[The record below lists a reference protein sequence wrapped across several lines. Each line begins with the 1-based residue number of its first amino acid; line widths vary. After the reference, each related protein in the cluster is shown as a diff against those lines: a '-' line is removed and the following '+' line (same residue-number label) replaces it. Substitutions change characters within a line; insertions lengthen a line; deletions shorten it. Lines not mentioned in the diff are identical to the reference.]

1 MSYCTEI
8 VFRYRRIG
16 LPSVFVE
23 VHARLCYT
31 AYEIWHLRD
40 RFMEDSA
47 LKKSILSGFLW
58 KAVENGGDQII
69 TFVISLILA
78 RILGPSRYGTM
89 SVMLIFIAIANV
101 IIQTG
106 FQTALIQKKDVDE
119 TDFHSVLWLSLGV
132 SAVLYAAIFGLAP
145 VVAGYFKDP
154 EITPMLRVLS
164 LMLFSGAVTSVLLA
178 HISRQMDF
186 RTQCIATVIADVI
199 AGAAGI
205 AAAVLGA
212 GTWALVIQQ
221 LSKSVL
227 LAVILWRLL
236 SWKAERV
243 FSLEKVKSLFA
254 YGWKVLVSGLI
265 DTIYTNLYTPVISR
279 LYNAEMVGL
288 YTRAN
293 QFPQVIANSA
303 AMTMQS
309 VLLPTFSKTQDDRE
323 STRVI
328 MKRTLKVSG
337 YIIFPAMFGIMA
349 VAEPMVRVLLG
360 DEWMGAVALLRLCC
374 LSFSVWHIHIA
385 NLQAIN
391 ASGRSD
397 IYLKLEIV
405 KKAIG
410 VLVLVLSVRWGVVAM
425 IFMKALFDYVCTFI
439 NAWPN
444 RKLCG
449 YGPIEQWKD
458 MLPEFLTAGTMAV
471 CAWAAGRAMSLAG
484 LSAATFGTA
493 LLVMIVQIIAGMA
506 VYAGLSAAFKL
517 ESFRF
522 LVETVKG
529 VRKK

>member
-1 MSYCTEI
+1 MEEEKLSRPESQKTRVISNFLWRFFE
-8 VFRYRRIG
+8 RIG
-16 LPSVFVE
+16 AQGVTFIVE
-23 VHARLCYT
+23 L
-31 AYEIWHLRD
+31 E
-40 RFMEDSA
+40 
-47 LKKSILSGFLW
+47 
-58 KAVENGGDQII
+58 
-69 TFVISLILA
+69 LA
-78 RILGPSRYGTM
+78 RILDPAVYGTLALVTVFTTLM
-89 SVMLIFIAIANV
+89 QVFVDS
-101 IIQTG
+101 G
-106 FQTALIQKKDVDE
+106 FSTALIQKKDVDE

-132 SAVLYAAIFGLAP
+132 SAVLYAVIFGLAP
-145 VVAGYFKDP
+145 VVAKYFKDP

-227 LAVILWRLL
+227 LAVILWKLL

-243 FSLEKVKSLFA
+243 FSLEKVKSLFS

-309 VLLPTFSKTQDDRE
+309 VLLPTFSKTQDDKE

-458 MLPEFLTAGTMAV
+458 MLPEFLTAGAMAV
-471 CAWAAGRAMSLAG
+471 CAWAADVRDRASCDDRADHRGRG
-484 LSAATFGTA
+484 
-493 LLVMIVQIIAGMA
+493 
-506 VYAGLSAAFKL
+506 
-517 ESFRF
+517 
-522 LVETVKG
+522 G
-529 VRKK
+529 VRSAFRSA